1 MSNDSKNLTQ
11 DAITNTNDVA
21 ARAQDNAAGTQS
33 AAARVNDVAA
43 STQNTTARANDAAG
57 KKNWFEIFKLSLGE
71 FRKLRVITF
80 CGLMAALAIVLN
92 YVASI
97 QIGPYVRIG
106 FSNVPNVIVDFLF
119 GPAVGGIFAGVL
131 DILKLMLKPSGA
143 YFPGFTLSAVLG
155 GLIYGFAFYRKPVSV
170 KRVFL
175 ANLIVKVFDN
185 IILNSLWLH
194 IMYGKAL
201 AALLPA
207 RIVSNAVMLPVDTA
221 LFYLILKAA
230 DRTIRREFVK

>member
-43 STQNTTARANDAAG
+43 STQSTTARANDAAG

-119 GPAVGGIFAGVL
+119 GPAVGVL

-207 RIVSNAVMLPVDTA
+207 RIVSNAGMLPVDTA

>member
-1 MSNDSKNLTQ
+1 MGNDSKNLTQ

-33 AAARVNDVAA
+33 AAAR
-43 STQNTTARANDAAG
+43 AG
-57 KKNWFEIFKLSLGE
+57 KNWFEIFKLSLGE

-155 GLIYGFAFYRKPVSV
+155 GLIYAFYRKPVSV

-207 RIVSNAVMLPVDTA
+207 RIVSNAVMLPIDTA
-221 LFYLILKAA
+221 LFCLILKAA
-230 DRTIRREFVK
+230 DRTVRKEFSK

>member
-1 MSNDSKNLTQ
+1 MKKIALLFSDSLQELRKTRSL
-11 DAITNTNDVA
+11 AV
-21 ARAQDNAAGTQS
+21 
-33 AAARVNDVAA
+33 
-43 STQNTTARANDAAG
+43 TAM
-57 KKNWFEIFKLSLGE
+57 L
-71 FRKLRVITF
+71 
-80 CGLMAALAIVLN
+80 LAIAVILGFLA
-92 YVASI
+92 VQVTESI
-97 QIGPYVRIG
+97 KIS
-106 FSNVPNVIVDFLF
+106 FAFLVDELVGMLF

-221 LFYLILKAA
+221 LFCLILKAA
-230 DRTIRREFVK
+230 DRTVRKEFSK

>member
-11 DAITNTNDVA
+11 DAIARTNDAAASAQNAA
-21 ARAQDNAAGTQS
+21 ARAS
-33 AAARVNDVAA
+33 DV
-43 STQNTTARANDAAG
+43 TA
-57 KKNWFEIFKLSLGE
+57 KKTWLEIYKLSLGE

-207 RIVSNAVMLPVDTA
+207 RIVSNAVMLPIDTA
-221 LFYLILKAA
+221 LFCLILKAA
-230 DRTIRREFVK
+230 DRTVRKEFSK